1 MINGELIV
9 DNFAGGGGAST
20 GIEIAT
26 GISVDIAINHD
37 PEAIKMHKANHPSTK
52 HYCESVWDVD
62 PVKVC
67 KGHPVGLAWFSPDC
81 KHFSKAKG
89 GKPKD
94 KNIRGLAWVAL
105 RWAGLVRPRVIMLEN
120 VEEFKTW
127 GPLNRSHR
135 PIKAKQGVTF
145 KKFIKQLENLGYTV
159 EYRELVAADYGAP
172 TMRKRFFL
180 IARCDGKPII
190 WPEPTHGP
198 LDSEDVKAGLL
209 QPYVGAY
216 TQLDFT
222 LPCPSIFDTAEEI
235 KEKYGIRAVRPLAPK
250 TMERIARGLKKF
262 VIDNAEPFIVQVNH
276 SGAKSDYCNSMN
288 EPLRVITAKH
298 GFGIVEPYMVQIGQ
312 TGFTKDRS
320 KDVREPL
327 TTIVSKNEHCL
338 VEVKTAPYMGTNTT
352 NHPGGSCEEP
362 IHTITTGNQQCLI
375 SPTLIQYHSKTSEKE
390 VREQTIEDS
399 IMTVDSS
406 NRYEFVTSFL
416 HKYYDGGYKGAGDS
430 LEKPLPT
437 VTSWD
442 HNSICA
448 ATLIQMNNHCDGRD
462 ITEPIPTITAGDG
475 HFGEVRAFLIKY
487 YGQGTGQ
494 DIKKTLDTVTA
505 QDRFGLVTING
516 VDYQIVD
523 IGLRMLEPKELYG
536 CQGFPDDY
544 IIDKDYT
551 GKIYPRS
558 EQVRR
563 CGNAVCPPIPA
574 ALVKANLP
582 ELCRCKRTP
591 NMKIET
597 EQTGQMKFA

>member
-1 MINGELIV
+1 MINTARYTKQHYIEQMKYICACIQQGIPYQLKEIKV

-20 GIEIAT
+20 GIEMAT

-37 PEAIKMHKANHPSTK
+37 PEAIRMHKANHPSTK
-52 HYCESVWDVD
+52 HYCENVWAVD
-62 PVKVC
+62 PLEVC
-67 KGHPVGLAWFSPDC
+67 KGYPVGLAWFSPDC

-135 PIKAKQGVTF
+135 PIKNKQGVTF
-145 KKFIKQLENLGYTV
+145 KKFVSQLETLGYRV
-159 EYRELVAADYGAP
+159 EHRELVAADYGAP

-190 WPEPTHGP
+190 WPESTHGP
-198 LDSEDVKAGLL
+198 ADSEEVKAGLL

-216 TQLDFT
+216 TQLDFS

-262 VIDNAEPFIVQVNH
+262 VIDNTEPFIVQVNH
-276 SGAKSDYCNSMN
+276 SGAKSDYCKSAN
-288 EPLRVITAKH
+288 EPLNTITGKH

-312 TGFTKDRS
+312 TGFTADRS

-338 VEVKTAPYMGTNTT
+338 
-352 NHPGGSCEEP
+352 
-362 IHTITTGNQQCLI
+362 I
-375 SPTLIQYHSKTSEKE
+375 SPTLIQYHSETSENE
-390 VREQTIEDS
+390 VRGQAIKNP
-399 IMTVDSS
+399 IMTVDGS
-406 NRYEFVTSFL
+406 NRYGLVTSFL

-430 LEKPLPT
+430 LENPLPT

-442 HNSICA
+442 HNSVCA
-448 ATLIQMNNHCDGRD
+448 ATLIQMNNNCDGRD
-462 ITEPIPTITAGDG
+462 ITKPIPTITAGDG

-487 YGQGTGQ
+487 YGHGTGQ
-494 DIKKTLDTVTA
+494 DIKAPLDTVTS
-505 QDRFGLVTING
+505 QDRFGLVTIAG

-544 IIDKDYT
+544 IIDHDYT
-551 GKIYPRS
+551 GKTYPRS

-574 ALVKANLP
+574 ALVRANLP
-582 ELCRCKRTP
+582 ELCICERMP
-591 NMKIET
+591 NMRIES
-597 EQTGQMKFA
+597 EQTGQLRFA

>member
-37 PEAIKMHKANHPSTK
+37 PEAIKMHKANHPNTK
-52 HYCESVWDVD
+52 HYCESVWDVN
-62 PVKVC
+62 PIETC
-67 KGHPVGLAWFSPDC
+67 KGHPVALAWFSPDC

-145 KKFIKQLENLGYTV
+145 NKFIGQLEDLGYKV
-159 EYRELVAADYGAP
+159 EHRELVAADYGAP
-172 TMRKRFFL
+172 TTRKRFFL
-180 IARCDGKPII
+180 IARCDGKPIV

-198 LDSEDVKAGLL
+198 ADSEAVKAGLL
-209 QPYVGAY
+209 KPYVGAY
-216 TQLDFT
+216 TQIDFS

-298 GFGIVEPYMVQIGQ
+298 GFGIVEPVI
-312 TGFTKDRS
+312 
-320 KDVREPL
+320 
-327 TTIVSKNEHCL
+327 
-338 VEVKTAPYMGTNTT
+338 APYMGTNTT

-375 SPTLIQYHSKTSEKE
+375 SPTLIQYHSETSDNE
-390 VREQTIEDS
+390 VRGQAIENP
-399 IMTVDSS
+399 IMTVDGS
-406 NRYEFVTSFL
+406 NRYAFVTSFL
-416 HKYYDGGYKGAGDS
+416 HKYYDGGYTGAGDS
-430 LEKPLPT
+430 LENPLPT
-437 VTSWD
+437 VTAWD
-442 HNSICA
+442 HNSVCA

-462 ITEPIPTITAGDG
+462 IKEPIPTITAGDG

-494 DIKKTLDTVTA
+494 DIKEPLDTVTA
-505 QDRFGLVTING
+505 HDRFGLVTVNG

-544 IIDKDYT
+544 IIDHDYT
-551 GKIYPRS
+551 GNVYPRS

-563 CGNAVCPPIPA
+563 CGNAVCPPIPE
-574 ALVKANLP
+574 ALVRANLP
-582 ELCRCKRTP
+582 ELCVHKRIP
-591 NMKIET
+591 NMRINME
-597 EQTGQMKFA
+597 ETGQYKFA